1 MQFFV
6 DVVKASLDSIVVL
19 KTLVV
24 REECTRGGVLI
35 VNIVVRGRFTDV
47 TVTRYVTLIVIRSAT
62 VSVFR
67 TNERG
72 NNCGSLQAWMGLP
85 DVM

>member
-6 DVVKASLDSIVVL
+6 DVVKASLNGIVVL

-35 VNIVVRGRFTDV
+35 VNIVVRGRFTDI
-47 TVTRYVTLIVIRSAT
+47 TVARYVTLIMIGSAT
-62 VSVFR
+62 VCILR
-67 TNERG
+67 TDERG
-72 NNCGSLQAWMGLP
+72 HNSRSLQAWMRLP